1 MIKSIW
7 FNEHNITWIKEAS
20 DRLGIKQ
27 NKLINTMITH
37 LRESDNG
44 AYFDTLCRGYG
55 LDVQEQD
62 QNPTQTEQTTDS
74 KTIEAL

>member
-7 FNEHNITWIKEAS
+7 FNEQNLTWIKEAS
-20 DRLGIKQ
+20 NRLGVKQ

-44 AYFDTLCRGYG
+44 AYFDELCRGYR
-55 LDVQEQD
+55 LNVQEQH
-62 QNPTQTEQTTDS
+62 QTPTQTDQVND
-74 KTIEAL
+74 